1 MKTEIQNYIRIEMKS
16 IHEEK
21 KKENSIWNS
30 FADYERDLEKIKM
43 EKDKAISRNM
53 NNNIHSAYAKNF
65 VEITSNL
72 VKLSSVPLGQIV

>member
-43 EKDKAISRNM
+43 EKDKQSQETWIIIFILHMQRIS
-53 NNNIHSAYAKNF
+53 
-65 VEITSNL
+65 
-72 VKLSSVPLGQIV
+72 

>member
-43 EKDKAISRNM
+43 EKDKQSQETWIILFILHMQRIS
-53 NNNIHSAYAKNF
+53 
-65 VEITSNL
+65 
-72 VKLSSVPLGQIV
+72 

>member
-1 MKTEIQNYIRIEMKS
+1 MRNLKMKKEIQNYIRIEMKS

-43 EKDKAISRNM
+43 EKDKQSQETWIILFILHMQRIS
-53 NNNIHSAYAKNF
+53 
-65 VEITSNL
+65 
-72 VKLSSVPLGQIV
+72 